1 MHYAAEMTKAHPRA
15 QGLQKETLPSEIHTA
30 EAATANALN
39 AEHPTTM
46 ATARNADT
54 QTSTRDGWEKTASI
68 KPITCL
74 NNLRS
79 NQIDDKQW

>member
-1 MHYAAEMTKAHPRA
+1 MHSAAEMIKAHQAA

-39 AEHPTTM
+39 AERHTTM

-54 QTSTRDGWEKTASI
+54 QTSTKDGWEKTASQ
-68 KPITCL
+68 KPIITCL
-74 NNLRS
+74 NNHRC
-79 NQIDDKQW
+79 NQIDAQ